1 MCYCWRWM
9 NGLTLLKTK
18 INPAI
23 SCFYY
28 CYHSS
33 GVTPSFDFRGK
44 MSAALIQPVHC
55 VLTTVVVNREDPI
68 IKEYHISDLCV
79 TSWKGAVSICYDF
92 CLQCVFKLFQ
102 QNYFTCKCFQFDLFL
117 TLFVINN
124 LRN

>member
-1 MCYCWRWM
+1 M
-9 NGLTLLKTK
+9 NGSTLLKTK

-33 GVTPSFDFRGK
+33 GITPSFNFRGK
-44 MSAALIQPVHC
+44 MSAALIHPVLC
-55 VLTTVVVNREDPI
+55 VLTTVVVNREAPT

-92 CLQCVFKLFQ
+92 CLQCVL
-102 QNYFTCKCFQFDLFL
+102 NYFSKNILHANVF
-117 TLFVINN
+117 N
-124 LRN
+124 LIYF